1 MGMMLEP
8 IQNIVFMNEMNP
20 NEMNPNEMNPNEM
33 NPNEMNPNEIN
44 HNLNEMNPYLIDPEI
59 TSILLEQ
66 EKYINDHEE
75 LLWFIIMITLCL
87 SPIVISVTKICSFHS
102 I

>member
-8 IQNIVFMNEMNP
+8 IQNIICMNEMNH
-20 NEMNPNEMNPNEM
+20 NPNEM

-66 EKYINDHEE
+66 EKYINDHKE
-75 LLWFIIMITLCL
+75 LLWFIIMVTMCL
-87 SPIVISVTKICSFHS
+87 SPFVFLITKICSFHS
-102 I
+102 SI

>member
-1 MGMMLEP
+1 MGIMLEP
-8 IQNIVFMNEMNP
+8 ISNIIDPNEMNP

-44 HNLNEMNPYLIDPEI
+44 PYLIDPEI

-66 EKYINDHEE
+66 QKYINEYEE
-75 LLWFIIMITLCL
+75 LLWFIIMITICL
-87 SPIVISVTKICSFHS
+87 SPIVISITKICSFYS

>member
-8 IQNIVFMNEMNP
+8 ISNIINP
-20 NEMNPNEMNPNEM
+20 YEI
-33 NPNEMNPNEIN
+33 NPNEMNPNEI
-44 HNLNEMNPYLIDPEI
+44 NPYLIDPEI

-66 EKYINDHEE
+66 EKYINEHEE

-87 SPIVISVTKICSFHS
+87 SPIVILITKICSFRS

>member
-8 IQNIVFMNEMNP
+8 IQNIICMNEINHNPDEMNP
-20 NEMNPNEMNPNEM
+20 NEMNHNRNEMNPNF
-33 NPNEMNPNEIN
+33 
-44 HNLNEMNPYLIDPEI
+44 IDPEI

-66 EKYINDHEE
+66 EKYINEHEE

-87 SPIVISVTKICSFHS
+87 SPFVFLITKICSFHS
-102 I
+102 SI